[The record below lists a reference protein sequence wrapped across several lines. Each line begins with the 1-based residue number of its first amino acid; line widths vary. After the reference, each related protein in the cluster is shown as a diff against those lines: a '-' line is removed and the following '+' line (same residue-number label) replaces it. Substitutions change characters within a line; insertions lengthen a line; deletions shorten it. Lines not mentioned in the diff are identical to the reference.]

1 MLLGKNVAPL
11 PPLEN
16 FQIRQT
22 MCNMLIVTF
31 SNMADNMATNDQA
44 IVNPP
49 ASFRSAVWKY
59 YGFPTKDGTT
69 DKSKT
74 ICKICL
80 ATFKYCAGSTSSMS
94 AHLKSQHSIDEKS
107 EVLQSKTAKTS
118 PGTKNSTGTGQ
129 SKIQDVMKNK
139 LPRSGNR
146 ATAITKSIGVFI
158 AKDMRPYSVV
168 ENKGFQHMINVLEPR
183 YDLPS
188 RVYFSEKVIPKLY
201 EEVKAEVESD
211 LKNAEFVALT
221 SDGWT
226 SRSTESY
233 ITVTAHFIQEW
244 NIKNYVLQTRRMDES
259 HTSENL
265 SKILTS
271 AISEWNLQRYE
282 QNPSLT
288 SDNASNI
295 VNAAKQAELSPHVGC
310 VAHTINLATQRGLK
324 VSQMDRLLGRI
335 RRIASFFHRSTT
347 AMAVLKSKQSLLE
360 LPQHKLINDVPT
372 RWNSSYDMVQQFLEQ
387 QTAIEAVLL
396 TKDVKKN
403 AKDVH
408 FLSENDISA
417 AESVIKVLGPIKTIT
432 TILCD
437 EKTPTVS
444 MIHPLKEMLIQQL
457 KVSDDDIMLVKE
469 VKTAIAKDLDVRAF
483 CPK

>member
-129 SKIQDVMKNK
+129 SKIHDVMKNK

-158 AKDMRPYSVV
+158 A
-168 ENKGFQHMINVLEPR
+168 N
-183 YDLPS
+183 
-188 RVYFSEKVIPKLY
+188 
-201 EEVKAEVESD
+201 
-211 LKNAEFVALT
+211 
-221 SDGWT
+221 
-226 SRSTESY
+226 
-233 ITVTAHFIQEW
+233 
-244 NIKNYVLQTRRMDES
+244 
-259 HTSENL
+259 
-265 SKILTS
+265 
-271 AISEWNLQRYE
+271 
-282 QNPSLT
+282 
-288 SDNASNI
+288 
-295 VNAAKQAELSPHVGC
+295 
-310 VAHTINLATQRGLK
+310 
-324 VSQMDRLLGRI
+324 
-335 RRIASFFHRSTT
+335 
-347 AMAVLKSKQSLLE
+347 
-360 LPQHKLINDVPT
+360 
-372 RWNSSYDMVQQFLEQ
+372 
-387 QTAIEAVLL
+387 
-396 TKDVKKN
+396 
-403 AKDVH
+403 
-408 FLSENDISA
+408 
-417 AESVIKVLGPIKTIT
+417 
-432 TILCD
+432 
-437 EKTPTVS
+437 
-444 MIHPLKEMLIQQL
+444 
-457 KVSDDDIMLVKE
+457 
-469 VKTAIAKDLDVRAF
+469 
-483 CPK
+483 